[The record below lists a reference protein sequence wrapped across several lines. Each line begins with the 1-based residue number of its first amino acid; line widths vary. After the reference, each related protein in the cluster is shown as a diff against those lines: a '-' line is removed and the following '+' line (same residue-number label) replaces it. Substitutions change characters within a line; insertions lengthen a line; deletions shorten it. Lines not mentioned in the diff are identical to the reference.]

1 MKIYLV
7 TISSELGTCR
17 TPVQALTPEAAC
29 LSARFAERP
38 PGHTIVTARDLGLV
52 VPAGRFFAFGGQSFE
67 DLSTLAAIILANPD
81 ATFETLAAGTGHT
94 RARINRCLDTLC
106 KLIEARTG
114 RAPDGAD
121 LRAIGAQLR

>member
-67 DLSTLAAIILANPD
+67 DLSTLAA
-81 ATFETLAAGTGHT
+81 GTGHT